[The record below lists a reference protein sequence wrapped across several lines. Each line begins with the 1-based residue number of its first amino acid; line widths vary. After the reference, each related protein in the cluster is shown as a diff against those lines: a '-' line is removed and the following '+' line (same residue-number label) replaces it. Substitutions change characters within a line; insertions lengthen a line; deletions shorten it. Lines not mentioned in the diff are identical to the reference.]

1 MTQQFRLPRADGR
14 LQSGELSPCQTL
26 ILGSMSASPFP
37 YSCRGVDPQTAR
49 TRLIV
54 NNVLQSF
61 TCAKTAA
68 ELSPGQL
75 SMAIDIQAA
84 GHHGTSSA
92 AYCYGQHCTAPST
105 SPTWL
110 HIFNR
115 HKGQEVVTNRSIS
128 LLRYQS
134 LAPSPDS
141 ETAHSVVPAGG
152 DYSAAA
158 AQLSGCG
165 HPPRWNL
172 IRTKI

>member
-1 MTQQFRLPRADGR
+1 
-14 LQSGELSPCQTL
+14 
-26 ILGSMSASPFP
+26 
-37 YSCRGVDPQTAR
+37 
-49 TRLIV
+49 
-54 NNVLQSF
+54 
-61 TCAKTAA
+61 
-68 ELSPGQL
+68 
-75 SMAIDIQAA
+75 MAIDIQAA

-92 AYCYGQHCTAPST
+92 AYCYGQHCTAPSA

-152 DYSAAA
+152 DYYYPAVDTHLAGTSLGRRSDHS
-158 AQLSGCG
+158 QHPIVVSPT
-165 HPPRWNL
+165 PPRTNPTIMAPPSRLLGDKAHAGGRQPVLRYSPGL
-172 IRTKI
+172 ICKSVPHPHSRAPDHYRTLRKRPGSLKSPVCG